1 MSATGQKN
9 NLSLLDAIKDY
20 NSFQVKIWPFFEME
34 ITMNN

>member
-1 MSATGQKN
+1 MSATGQKT

-20 NSFQVKIWPFFEME
+20 NSFQVKFWSLFEME